1 MTADGSFR
9 ELLARLRAGDDRAAG
24 EVVRRFTH
32 QLIGLAR
39 HHLDTVIRTKVDP
52 EDIVQSVYKSFF
64 RRQRD
69 GQFDLAGWDDLWSLL
84 AVITLRKCAS
94 QADYFRAERRNP
106 GREVQGP
113 APDGS
118 GTEWQLID
126 REPTPV
132 EAAALA
138 ETVADLLR
146 EVAPAD
152 RPIIELS
159 LQGYTVKEICEQLGR
174 AERTVWRVRERAR
187 NRLRRRAAAP

>member
-9 ELLARLRAGDDRAAG
+9 ELVARLRAGDDCAAG

-32 QLIGLAR
+32 RLLVLAQ
-39 HHLDTVIRTKVDP
+39 HHLDARIRSKVDP

-69 GQFDLAGWDDLWSLL
+69 GQFDLASWDDLWSLL

-106 GREVQGP
+106 EREAPGP
-113 APDGS
+113 AAGS
-118 GTEWQLID
+118 GTGWELID

-146 EVAPAD
+146 AVAAAD
-152 RPIIELS
+152 RPILELS
-159 LQGYTVKEICEQLGR
+159 LQGYTVKEICAQLGR

-187 NRLRRRAAAP
+187 NRLRRQAAAP